1 MGKRNLLPSDNPGN
15 LYRLFGVTMASE
27 YKFENPLPRISGVP
41 DVTFTCRTTRPLSIE
56 GMKKP
61 VYASRSKTDDGESV
75 ISIQTMED
83 CHVVHFAGSVDFYL
97 SSDTIIAHLLDPA
110 CRYMVE
116 ILLLGEIFS
125 LWLELQGIPTIH
137 ASAAVVDNNAIAFLS
152 TNEGGKSGLAA
163 AFTQQGHP
171 ILTDDILPI
180 ENRHD
185 RFLARPGYP
194 AMRMWPDQAVHFFG
208 KYEDLEIV
216 HPMYSKRR
224 ILVGPQGFGTFCNEE
239 KPLKVMYVP
248 QRNDPDSNI
257 TIEPVS
263 KKNAFIEL
271 IQNSF
276 TAGIV
281 EALGLQPQRMKF
293 FTRMVMQVPM
303 RRLNY
308 PEGFH
313 HLSHVVDAVLEDS
326 VSL

>member
-1 MGKRNLLPSDNPGN
+1 MGKRNSLPSDNSVN

-27 YKFENPLPRISGVP
+27 YKFSNPLPRISGVP

-56 GMKKP
+56 GTKKP

-185 RFLARPGYP
+185 RFLARPEQCSGWH
-194 AMRMWPDQAVHFFG
+194 ARVAVHRCG
-208 KYEDLEIV
+208 L
-216 HPMYSKRR
+216 RR
-224 ILVGPQGFGTFCNEE
+224 WAHRAADRRGAWAGPESLPRHAGRSGW
-239 KPLKVMYVP
+239 LR
-248 QRNDPDSNI
+248 QRCPSGN
-257 TIEPVS
+257 
-263 KKNAFIEL
+263 
-271 IQNSF
+271 
-276 TAGIV
+276 
-281 EALGLQPQRMKF
+281 
-293 FTRMVMQVPM
+293 
-303 RRLNY
+303 RRRQC
-308 PEGFH
+308 
-313 HLSHVVDAVLEDS
+313 LS
-326 VSL
+326 